1 MFLPLEGS
9 ACTLVYYD
17 AGFIGSG
24 AIESAHP
31 TVIQKRVKLSGQR
44 WTIKGTQNM
53 LNIGV
58 INKNQQWSKI
68 IEMSKF
74 GLKATG
80 LWTTTWNTPIFF
92 SVLQEYNTLK

>member
-1 MFLPLEGS
+1 
-9 ACTLVYYD
+9 
-17 AGFIGSG
+17 
-24 AIESAHP
+24 
-31 TVIQKRVKLSGQR
+31 
-44 WTIKGTQNM
+44 M